1 MSVRHVESAT
11 NDRVQKLRSDIASV
25 RASEAELTWEQLSE
39 VEKSAAA
46 TGVSPDAWKPI
57 GWLNQGHYG
66 ELLRNN
72 ALDGRL
78 TQKIEAFKQVSGQ

>member
-46 TGVSPDAWKPI
+46 TGVSPDAW
-57 GWLNQGHYG
+57 
-66 ELLRNN
+66 
-72 ALDGRL
+72 
-78 TQKIEAFKQVSGQ
+78 